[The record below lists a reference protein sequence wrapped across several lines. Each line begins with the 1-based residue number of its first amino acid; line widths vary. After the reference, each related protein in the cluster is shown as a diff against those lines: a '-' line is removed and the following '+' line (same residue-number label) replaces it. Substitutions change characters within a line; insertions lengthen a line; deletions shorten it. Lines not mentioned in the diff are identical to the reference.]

1 MLGWIL
7 TFVAVVIFITGIMED
22 TVHNNRRMD
31 RLLAEQKCLQK
42 ALAEIQSAKLEK
54 TQSSRP
60 DPSPLE
66 DPSPSYREGLKT
78 LAWPCNC
85 SRCTFIEKEY
95 LADTT
100 WPDHLRLPHD
110 CWCEYT
116 IRGRRDEYVARYLC
130 DADWFRRRYCIL
142 PIPRG
147 PSLFYY
153 DPTNV
158 RGTVGKTRL
167 GRMVAHGSRC
177 ESGYACNAMLHY
189 SWVDDVFNCESS

>member
-7 TFVAVVIFITGIMED
+7 TFVAVVIFITGIVED
-22 TVHNNRRMD
+22 NLQHQKRLEQ
-31 RLLAEQKCLQK
+31 LLAEQKHPDIPMSLSGICLHRRYVPS
-42 ALAEIQSAKLEK
+42 LFEDAK
-54 TQSSRP
+54 
-60 DPSPLE
+60 E

-100 WPDHLRLPHD
+100 WPEDHRLPHK
-110 CWCEYT
+110 CRCEYT
-116 IRGRRDEYVARYLC
+116 IRGRNSEYVAKYPC

-158 RGTVGKTRL
+158 KGVPGKTRL

-177 ESGYACNAMLHY
+177 ENGYACNAMLHY